1 MTIQPPMPKIITIFC
16 VRAKIL
22 MPKTTNRK
30 PTMLKAVARK
40 NVIQALLTTQSAALV
55 QPR

>member
-1 MTIQPPMPKIITIFC
+1 MPKIITIFC

-40 NVIQALLTTQSAALV
+40 NVIQALLTTESAALV
-55 QPR
+55 QPM